1 MPQDVRRAAGIEEGL
16 VRLSIGLEN
25 PKDLLADLQE
35 ALKA

>member
-1 MPQDVRRAAGIEEGL
+1 MPQDVRNTAGIEEGL